1 MGGNGIMKHRLLI
14 LGTLGEFEQL
24 VQKAREKGYYT
35 IVCDGYPDGPARKFA
50 DEAFQIPVT
59 DTERIACLCRE
70 KEIDG
75 IITSF
80 SDLLLEC
87 MVKIADRAGIPCYLK
102 PEQLPWYRD
111 KSATRA
117 LLTELGLPTP
127 GFRKIPIVYFKDR
140 SKRTQLKELLEGLRY
155 PVVSKPLDKY
165 GSRGIYISEDLE
177 ELINGAEKTA
187 GFSDMPEILVEE
199 YNDGYEFNM
208 MTWVR
213 HGKVHVISIADREKT
228 FVAKGEIPISTR
240 NVYPSRL
247 LSKVEKPATE
257 LLQAYADRTGQKDGA
272 LSMQFF
278 WKPGE
283 GIQVCEIAARFFGY
297 EHELTDMVYGFNM
310 EELLLASLYD
320 PDKLK
325 KMLAEHDVHKP
336 QCCGAVIYFQ
346 GRLLT
351 IEDQSAAVRLGE
363 KEQVEKPW
371 IFYQEGEKVI
381 EHGPNPYLAL
391 YYVKTE
397 NRKEMDLLTE
407 EFYEEMHILDPNGQE
422 VAYHN
427 QIPDYAPAEK

>member
-1 MGGNGIMKHRLLI
+1 MNKRLLI

-24 VQKAREKGYYT
+24 VQKARARGIYT
-35 IVCDGYPDGPARKFA
+35 IVCDGYPDGPARAFA
-50 DEAFQIPVT
+50 DESYVIPVT
-59 DTERIACLCRE
+59 DTDRIAALCKE
-70 KEIDG
+70 KQVDG
-75 IITSF
+75 ILTSF

-87 MVKIADRAGIPCYLK
+87 MVKISAKAGLPCYLN

-111 KSATRA
+111 KSATRG
-117 LLTELGLPTP
+117 LLEELGLPSP
-127 GFRKIPIVYFKDR
+127 GFAKIPT
-140 SKRTQLKELLEGLRY
+140 SGLTPELIAHLHFPL
-155 PVVSKPLDKY
+155 VTKPLDKY

-320 PDKLK
+320 PDKLE

-407 EFYEEMHILDPNGQE
+407 EFYEEMQILDPNGQE

>member
-1 MGGNGIMKHRLLI
+1 MKHRLLV
-14 LGTLGEFEQL
+14 LGTLGEFVQL

-35 IVCDGYPDGPARKFA
+35 IVCDGYPDGPARKYA

-59 DTERIACLCRE
+59 DIDAIAELCRE
-70 KEIDG
+70 KQIDG

-111 KSATRA
+111 KSATRT
-117 LLTELGLPTP
+117 LLKELGLPTP
-127 GFRKIPIVYFKDR
+127 GFRKIPVEVFKAPE
-140 SKRTQLKELLEGLRY
+140 KRAQLGGLLKGLHY

-165 GSRGIYISEDLE
+165 GSRGIYISEDQE
-177 ELINGAEKTA
+177 ELVKAAEKTA

-208 MTWVR
+208 MTWVLD
-213 HGKVHVISIADREKT
+213 GKVHVISIADREKT
-228 FVAKGEIPISTR
+228 FTAKGEIPISTR

-247 LSKVEKPATE
+247 LDKVEKPATE
-257 LLQAYADRTGQKDGA
+257 LLQRYVEKTGQKDGA

-320 PDKLK
+320 GNGLE
-325 KMLAEHDVHKP
+325 KMLKEHDIHKP
-336 QCCGAVIYFQ
+336 LCCGAVIYFQ

-351 IEDQSAAVRLGE
+351 IRDQSAAVRLGQK
-363 KEQVEKPW
+363 KEVEKPW
-371 IFYQEGEKVI
+371 IFYKEGEKVI
-381 EHGPNPYLAL
+381 EHGPNPYLVL

-397 NRKEMDLLTE
+397 NRQKMDCLTE
-407 EFYEEMHILDPNGQE
+407 EFYEKMHILDPSGRE
-422 VAYHN
+422 VAYRN
-427 QIPDYAPAEK
+427 QIPDYTAAENKH

>member
-1 MGGNGIMKHRLLI
+1 MNKRLLI

-24 VQKAREKGYYT
+24 VQKARARGIYT
-35 IVCDGYPDGPARKFA
+35 IVCDGYPDGPARAFA
-50 DEAFQIPVT
+50 DESYVIPVT
-59 DTERIACLCRE
+59 DTDRIAALCKE
-70 KEIDG
+70 KQVDG
-75 IITSF
+75 ILTSF

-87 MVKIADRAGIPCYLK
+87 MVKISAKAGLPCYLN

-111 KSATRA
+111 KSATRG
-117 LLTELGLPTP
+117 LLEELGLPSP
-127 GFRKIPIVYFKDR
+127 GFAKIPT
-140 SKRTQLKELLEGLRY
+140 SGLTPELIAHLHFPL
-155 PVVSKPLDKY
+155 VTKPLDKY

-320 PDKLK
+320 PDKLE

>member
-111 KSATRA
+111 KSATRV

-127 GFRKIPIVYFKDR
+127 GFRKIPIAYFKDR

-208 MTWVR
+208 MTWV
-213 HGKVHVISIADREKT
+213 HKGKVHVISIADREKT
-228 FVAKGEIPISTR
+228 DIGPGEIPISTR
-240 NVYPSRL
+240 NVYPSCL
-247 LSKVEKPATE
+247 YEQVVAPATD
-257 LLQAYADRTGQKDGA
+257 LLQCYADKTGQKEGA

-278 WKPGE
+278 WKPE
-283 GIQVCEIAARFFGY
+283 NGIQVCEIAARFFGY
-297 EHELTDMVYGFNM
+297 EHELTDMVYGFSI
-310 EELLLASLYD
+310 EDLLLNYLYD
-320 PDKLK
+320 VPALEQ
-325 KMLAEHDVHKP
+325 MLDQHDPRNPICH
-336 QCCGAVIYFQ
+336 GAVLYFQ
-346 GRLLT
+346 GRLLQ
-351 IEDQSAAVRLGE
+351 IRDLSVPQKLASHSA
-363 KEQVEKPW
+363 VEKPW
-371 IFYQEGEKVI
+371 IFYHEGESVI
-381 EHGPNPYLAL
+381 AHGPNPYVAL
-391 YYVKTE
+391 YYISCPS
-397 NRKEMDLLTE
+397 RKKLDQVTD
-407 EFYEEMHILDPNGQE
+407 EFFTSMTIPSLDGKE
-422 VAYHN
+422 VLYRN
-427 QIPDYAPAEK
+427 QMPDYPKTK